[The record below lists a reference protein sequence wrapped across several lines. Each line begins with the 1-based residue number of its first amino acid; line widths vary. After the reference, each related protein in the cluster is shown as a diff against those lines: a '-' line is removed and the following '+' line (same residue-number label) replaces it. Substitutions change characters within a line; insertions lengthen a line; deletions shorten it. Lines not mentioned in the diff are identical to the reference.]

1 MKNWIGVQEMLEM
14 IETNWIVA
22 LVVLL
27 LAVLVAWLIWGR
39 GSKERRRA
47 ETVDVL
53 SEGAAPAERNTALID
68 APPAAAV
75 MTTIVP
81 APASVGMAGIG
92 EVVAHAAEEEVEA
105 VSAPPPAPVVA
116 PDASADADD
125 LTRIKG
131 IGPKLRTRLG
141 ELGVTRFEQIAG
153 WTEADIARI
162 DASLGS
168 FAGRP
173 TRDNWVEQ
181 ARLLSGGDSAGYE
194 AKFGKL

>member
-1 MKNWIGVQEMLEM
+1 MKNWIGVHGMLEM

-53 SEGAAPAERNTALID
+53 SEGAAPAERNKALID
-68 APPAAAV
+68 APPAAVA

-92 EVVAHAAEEEVEA
+92 EVVAHAAEEEVDA
-105 VSAPPPAPVVA
+105 VPASAPAAASVPA
-116 PDASADADD
+116 ASGEADD

-153 WTEADIARI
+153 WTDADIARI
-162 DASLGS
+162 DANLGS

-181 ARLLSGGDSAGYE
+181 ARLLASGDSAGYE